1 MNEPGSF
8 GMALGSSFSVSAA
21 GFIIVAV
28 LSISEHRLRRLTSF
42 LVSMA
47 MGALFGDVA
56 LHLLPE
62 VFRHPE
68 SSQTSSLGLLGGL
81 GCSFILEK
89 FLRWKHEHGFEA
101 LPLPDETPAP
111 AHSHAHTHSHA
122 HHHHGI
128 KPVARILMISDGLH
142 NVLDG
147 LLIGASF
154 LASRPIGLAT
164 TLAVLLHEIPHEI
177 GDLGVLLDAGY
188 SRKEALLFNFSWGA
202 FALIGVCVAYS
213 VGHHITEFTPLALSI
228 TAGFFLYIAGS
239 NLTPEM
245 QKENSPR
252 KSATQ
257 LLGIF
262 IGVGI
267 MAILLR
273 AER

>member
-1 MNEPGSF
+1 MNAPGSF
-8 GMALGSSFSVSAA
+8 GMALGSSCSVSVA
-21 GFIIVAV
+21 GFVIVAL

-68 SSQTSSLGLLGGL
+68 NSQTSSLGLLGGL

-101 LPLPDETPAP
+101 LPLPDEV
-111 AHSHAHTHSHA
+111 HHAHSHA
-122 HHHHGI
+122 HHHHAHGI

-147 LLIGASF
+147 LLIGASY
-154 LASRPIGLAT
+154 LASQPIGLAT

-262 IGVGI
+262 IGVSI
-267 MAILLR
+267 MAVLLR
-273 AER
+273 LER

>member
-1 MNEPGSF
+1 MNQPGSF
-8 GMALGSSFSVSAA
+8 GMALGSSFSVSLA

-62 VFRHPE
+62 VFRRAGDAM
-68 SSQTSSLGLLGGL
+68 TGSLGLLGGL
-81 GCSFILEK
+81 GCSFVLEK
-89 FLRWKHEHGFEA
+89 FLRWKHEHGFNAVHDEA
-101 LPLPDETPAP
+101 
-111 AHSHAHTHSHA
+111 HGHA
-122 HHHHGI
+122 HHHHAI

-147 LLIGASF
+147 LLIGASY
-154 LASRPIGLAT
+154 LASRPIGVAT

-188 SRKEALLFNFSWGA
+188 SRGEALLFNFTWGA

-213 VGHHITEFTPLALSI
+213 VGRHIMDFTPLALSI

-245 QKENSPR
+245 HKENSPR

-262 IGVGI
+262 IGVSI

-273 AER
+273 LER